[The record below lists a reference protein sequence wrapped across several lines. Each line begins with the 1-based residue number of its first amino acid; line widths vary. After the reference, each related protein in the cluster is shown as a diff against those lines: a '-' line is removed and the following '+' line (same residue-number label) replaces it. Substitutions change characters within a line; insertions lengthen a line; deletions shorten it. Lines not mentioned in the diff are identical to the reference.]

1 MLCHIYPYGAYTQA
15 FQSVNVSYVGKVYL
29 DLSSYKIQQGVFA
42 RCLPTETFGS
52 ETHATR
58 KRLVHYKHLYH
69 PTWLACYIGA
79 ALWLMNEQPRSATRG
94 RGRAG
99 PGLRWLLGDRTVILP
114 VTFRSIREGKISS
127 EEIEVLAL
135 E

>member
-29 DLSSYKIQQGVFA
+29 DLSSYKIQQGVLA

-79 ALWLMNEQPRSATRG
+79 ALWLMNEQPECYSGVWQSRTGATVAAGRQDRNSAG
-94 RGRAG
+94 Y
-99 PGLRWLLGDRTVILP
+99 I
-114 VTFRSIREGKISS
+114 
-127 EEIEVLAL
+127 
-135 E
+135 

>member
-1 MLCHIYPYGAYTQA
+1 MLCYIHPYGAYTQA
-15 FQSVNVSYVGKVYL
+15 FKSVNVSYIGKVYL
-29 DLSSYKIQQGVFA
+29 DLSSYTIQQGVFA

-58 KRLVHYKHLYH
+58 KRLVHYKHQYH

-79 ALWLMNEQPRSATRG
+79 ALWLMNEQPEYYSG

-99 PGLRWLLGDRTVILP
+99 PGRQDRN
-114 VTFRSIREGKISS
+114 SAGYIRFLYLFENYSR
-127 EEIEVLAL
+127 
-135 E
+135 

>member
-29 DLSSYKIQQGVFA
+29 DLSSFRIQQGVLA

-79 ALWLMNEQPRSATRG
+79 ALWLMNEQPECYSGAWQSRTGATVAAGRQDRNSAGYTYNTTERQIQ
-94 RGRAG
+94 
-99 PGLRWLLGDRTVILP
+99 VSF
-114 VTFRSIREGKISS
+114 VHC
-127 EEIEVLAL
+127 
-135 E
+135 

>member
-29 DLSSYKIQQGVFA
+29 DLSSYRIQQGVLA

-58 KRLVHYKHLYH
+58 KRLVHYKHLYY
-69 PTWLACYIGA
+69 PIW
-79 ALWLMNEQPRSATRG
+79 
-94 RGRAG
+94 
-99 PGLRWLLGDRTVILP
+99 
-114 VTFRSIREGKISS
+114 
-127 EEIEVLAL
+127 
-135 E
+135 